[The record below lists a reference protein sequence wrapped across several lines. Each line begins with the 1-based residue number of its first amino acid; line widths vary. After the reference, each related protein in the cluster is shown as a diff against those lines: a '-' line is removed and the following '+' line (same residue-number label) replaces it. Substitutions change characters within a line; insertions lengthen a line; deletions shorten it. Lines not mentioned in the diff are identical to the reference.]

1 MSTNPRNTNPR
12 NTNSRS
18 TPQELICEL
27 FLLGL
32 TLAILWYA
40 GSIFTDS
47 LLHPHLVILSVV
59 VHAGW
64 SVLRRL
70 RLPLL
75 VAGILNALAAMSLY
89 SYLRYSDSAHR
100 FADDAELDGN
110 LWQNYATDWQT
121 MTTALRDEIVPLTLS
136 TGFLLVALMI
146 VFLLSGLADWAAFRI
161 RMSSADG
168 LLGYSFAFLAVML
181 FGVGANRV
189 LAAFLAAS
197 LGLGFALS
205 HRVFANRKRSPVGRP
220 ALLGTGVV
228 VVVLVLG
235 AGFVGGTNLAPGGDP
250 TRINLASLQSISTG
264 SDTQRVV
271 LNPLVGIQ
279 SRLQTRNNTKL
290 FTVISPRPQYWRV
303 TALDEFDGQ
312 SWSSSYSYNS
322 ASGTLDPAQS
332 PISGDDTVR
341 LDQRYSLGD
350 FDTDWLPAAFDVRR
364 VANRGSQ
371 DFEILYDGDSSTL
384 LVNVEGGGKSV
395 GGLTYDVSSDIP
407 NYTAAQLSQVS
418 FGDYLTY
425 PELTQQYLA
434 LPDEVSQQA
443 FDAALE
449 VAGDAQVPYDIALAL
464 QNWFRREFT
473 YNLNVEEGHSI
484 DRVEDFL
491 EVKQGYCEQFASTYA
506 MMARMLGLPTRV
518 VVGFTWGESDVLTG
532 DLAQDFPGLDLDSSQ
547 RAFSVYGRHY
557 HSWPEVFIPGY
568 GWVLMEPTPTRAP
581 PDSSHSGLAPEQED
595 SEPAEDEPAEE
606 ALIPENILTPA
617 DPVASPETT
626 DVAPQDSRGNF
637 WLLAVAVLLAIVLV
651 LGVFPARGALYLR
664 RIRNSAGEHVLL
676 SWRRAQLIWRRAGL
690 ARTADM
696 TLHEFV
702 HKVEGQ
708 SSRSNDALRRLADLT
723 AEMAYGRRAA
733 SGSAYASGAPPAS
746 GTPPASHPE
755 ALIAEALRLQTT
767 RQALMRIPRWKR
779 LLGFGVT
786 SPLFLGGR
794 PKGP

>member
-1 MSTNPRNTNPR
+1 MNRKNTPH
-12 NTNSRS
+12 
-18 TPQELICEL
+18 ELICEL

-32 TLAILWYA
+32 TLATLWYA
-40 GSIFTDS
+40 GSIFTAS
-47 LLHPHLVILSVV
+47 LLHPHMVILSVV

-64 SVLRRL
+64 SILRRL
-70 RLPLL
+70 KLPLL
-75 VAGILNALAAMSLY
+75 VAGAINALAAMCLY

-100 FADDAELDGN
+100 FDSDAELDGN
-110 LWQNYATDWQT
+110 LWQNYAADWEV

-136 TGFLLVALMI
+136 TSFLLVSLMI
-146 VFLLSGLADWAAFRI
+146 IFLLSGLADWAAFRV

-181 FGVGANRV
+181 FGIGANRV
-189 LAAFLAAS
+189 LAAFLMAS

-220 ALLGTGVV
+220 ALLGTGTV

-235 AGFVGGTNLAPGGDP
+235 AGFVGGMNLEPQGDP
-250 TRINLASLQSISTG
+250 ARIDLASLQGVSVG

-279 SRLQTRNNTKL
+279 SRLQTQNNTKL
-290 FTVISPRPQYWRV
+290 FTVISPRAQYWRV

-322 ASGTLDPAQS
+322 ASGALNPTQSPSSSGDTVQLSQHYTLDS
-332 PISGDDTVR
+332 
-341 LDQRYSLGD
+341 
-350 FDTDWLPAAFDVRR
+350 FETDWLPAAFDVNR
-364 VANRGSQ
+364 VDNRNPQ

-395 GGLTYDVSSDIP
+395 GGLTYDVSSNIP
-407 NYTAAQLSQVS
+407 NYSAAQLQQIRFS
-418 FGDYLTY
+418 DYAAYPRLT
-425 PELTQQYLA
+425 EQYLS
-434 LPDEVSQQA
+434 LPDEVSRQA

-449 VAGDAQVPYDIALAL
+449 AVGDEQGPYNVALAL

-491 EVKQGYCEQFASTYA
+491 DIRQGYCEQFAGTYA

-518 VVGFTWGESDVLTG
+518 VVGFTWGESDELTEQLARDFAHLDVNPG
-532 DLAQDFPGLDLDSSQ
+532 DPV
-547 RAFSVYGRHY
+547 FSVYGRHY
-557 HSWPEVFIPGY
+557 HSWPEVFIPNF

-581 PDSSHSGLAPEQED
+581 PGSSHSGLAPQQE
-595 SEPAEDEPAEE
+595 SLGQTEDEPAEE
-606 ALIPENILTPA
+606 TLIPENIQTPD
-617 DPVASPETT
+617 DPVANPEATET
-626 DVAPQDSRGNF
+626 IPQDSQSNV
-637 WLLAVAVLLAIVLV
+637 WLLAVAVLLAVGLV
-651 LGVFPARGALYLR
+651 LAVFPARGALFLR

-676 SWRRAQLIWRRAGL
+676 SWQRAQLVWRRAGL

-696 TLHEFV
+696 TLHEFAHEV
-702 HKVEGQ
+702 GRQ
-708 SSRSNDALRRLADLT
+708 SSSGGRGGDALRKLADLT
-723 AEMAYGRRAA
+723 AEMAYGRRSVSAA
-733 SGSAYASGAPPAS
+733 DGTSGAD
-746 GTPPASHPE
+746 GTSAGTTVADSNPD
-755 ALIAEALRLQTT
+755 ALVAEELRLQTT

-779 LLGFGVT
+779 LLGYGIT